1 MSYITVRQSAHY
13 PSVWVRRN
21 GNHAGALQ
29 QIMLTDDFGNLVPVS
44 HAQFSTS
51 MASCHG

>member
-13 PSVWVRRN
+13 HSVWVRRN
-21 GNHAGALQ
+21 GTHAGAIRQL
-29 QIMLTDDFGNLVPVS
+29 MLTDDFGNLVAVS

-51 MASCHG
+51 MAPCHG